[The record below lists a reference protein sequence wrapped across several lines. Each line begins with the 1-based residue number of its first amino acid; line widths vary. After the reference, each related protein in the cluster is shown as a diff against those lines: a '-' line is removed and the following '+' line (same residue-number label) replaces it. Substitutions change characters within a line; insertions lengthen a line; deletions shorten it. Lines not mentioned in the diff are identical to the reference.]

1 MHDPQKEQN
10 WESDLHN
17 ELASEIKLFK
27 PTGVR
32 EKVVPYISSFLHRK
46 SNQVLIENF
55 QNQEGWKG
63 KLNSLGREKIRKR
76 MFNN

>member
-32 EKVVPYISSFLHRK
+32 
-46 SNQVLIENF
+46 
-55 QNQEGWKG
+55 
-63 KLNSLGREKIRKR
+63 RESCTL
-76 MFNN
+76 